1 MSASLAPRTGLP
13 GDLQAQGYVL
23 PPDLTYDEWRDVLAL
38 VEHIESASPWWVA
51 DAMCHGEQAF
61 GQAASDALPTREDDP
76 TGARQSKLKQA
87 AWMAAK
93 YPRNRRVP
101 GLSYTHHRAAAELEP
116 DERQGLLEYAAREHL
131 TTRDLIALV
140 KERQASI
147 KGVVVAAE
155 TTCAADQVWS
165 PTVADLTDDARAA
178 LTFKAETTAGVR
190 DREAFAAGWL
200 AALHWTEQTDCFS
213 RWGDDDG
220 TEMFGPAADHKAGE
234 GAS

>member
-1 MSASLAPRTGLP
+1 MTMATVDTGSGLP
-13 GDLQAQGYVL
+13 GRLRENGYDLPSSLTFERWQEVGRTLQQMQRSVNWWAGDWLRFGEDRWGEAAYQAVQEITGNG
-23 PPDLTYDEWRDVLAL
+23 DEA
-38 VEHIESASPWWVA
+38 
-51 DAMCHGEQAF
+51 
-61 GQAASDALPTREDDP
+61 
-76 TGARQSKLKQA
+76 LKQA
-87 AWMAAK
+87 VWVASK
-93 YPRNRRVP
+93 YPPSTRVP
-101 GLSYTHHRAAAELEP
+101 ELSWSHHRAAAELEP

-140 KERQASI
+140 KERQQAI

-220 TEMFGPAADHKAGE
+220 TEVFGPAADHKAGE

>member
-1 MSASLAPRTGLP
+1 METSLAPRTGLP

-23 PPDLTYDEWRDVLAL
+23 PPDLSYDEWRDVLAL
-38 VEHIESASPWWVA
+38 AENIEAASPWWLSDTMA
-51 DAMCHGEQAF
+51 FGEDKF

-87 AWMAAK
+87 AWMAQK

-140 KERQASI
+140 KERQQAI

-165 PTVADLTDDARAA
+165 PTVADLTDDARAQMA
-178 LTFKAETTAGVR
+178 FKAETTTGVR
-190 DREAFAAGWL
+190 DRGSFEAGWL
-200 AALHWTEQTDCFS
+200 AALHWIEATDCFS

-220 TEMFGPAADHKAGE
+220 TAIFGPADDGE
-234 GAS
+234 GE